1 MRLLEPTQKFI
12 NAFPD
17 GDIAKYHKFWFNIDL
32 LFMATTDM
40 IEIEKRNKFKE
51 YVNEYEINLTYEDFI
66 QNFNVSFGVF
76 IEEFKDVPELYN
88 KFNFK
93 G

>member
-17 GDIAKYHKFWFNIDL
+17 GDIAKYYKFWFNIDL
-32 LFMATTDM
+32 LFIATTDM
-40 IEIEKRNKFKE
+40 NETEKRNKFKE
-51 YVNEYEINLTYEDFI
+51 YANGYEINLTYEDFI
-66 QNFNVSFGVF
+66 QNFNVSFAVF
-76 IEEFKDVPELYN
+76 IEEFKDVPELFN
-88 KFNFK
+88 RFNFK